1 MQTTHPQPQRDITPE
16 MRNDMEQQIEIQNR
30 IQSMMEI
37 SSLESVVKFYA
48 RFDFSQDS
56 KKTPKY
62 TMSLQAGDCPEMQ
75 DLRGRDEKISMY
87 P

>member
-1 MQTTHPQPQRDITPE
+1 

-62 TMSLQAGDCPEMQ
+62 TMSLQAGDCKVGTADAQRITPQ
-75 DLRGRDEKISMY
+75 K
-87 P
+87 

>member
-1 MQTTHPQPQRDITPE
+1 

-37 SSLESVVKFYA
+37 PSLESVVKFYA

-62 TMSLQAGDCPEMQ
+62 TMSLQAGDSYSQTILSCLLSEA
-75 DLRGRDEKISMY
+75 EKL
-87 P
+87 